1 MPLFIGLFCEKWPI
15 NIRLSTG
22 LRHAVPG
29 ILCIE
34 YHTKEPNISHQSYPC
49 SKSYERAQ
57 YTIQKS
63 PMYRTNEP
71 YISNT
76 RARYIIHKDKNVTQ
90 KSWMHDTKDAHRY
103 CRSIQQMPIHDTNK
117 RAIWKS
123 PPTQKSSIHDTKD
136 RHLYS
141 RAIQQTPINDTK
153 GRAIWKSPPTQKS
166 SW

>member
-1 MPLFIGLFCEKWPI
+1 MPLFIGLFCGKWPV

-63 PMYRTNEP
+63 PMYRTKEP

-76 RARYIIHKDKNVTQ
+76 RARYIIHKNKNV
-90 KSWMHDTKDAHRY
+90 
-103 CRSIQQMPIHDTNK
+103 
-117 RAIWKS
+117 
-123 PPTQKSSIHDTKD
+123 TQKSSIHDTKD
-136 RHLYS
+136 RHRYC
-141 RAIQQTPINDTK
+141 RAIEQMPIHDTK
-153 GRAIWKSPPTQKS
+153 GTYMIQKEGPYGRAHQHKRAHDSIRQIRPLQDIYLAEASLGCL
-166 SW
+166 